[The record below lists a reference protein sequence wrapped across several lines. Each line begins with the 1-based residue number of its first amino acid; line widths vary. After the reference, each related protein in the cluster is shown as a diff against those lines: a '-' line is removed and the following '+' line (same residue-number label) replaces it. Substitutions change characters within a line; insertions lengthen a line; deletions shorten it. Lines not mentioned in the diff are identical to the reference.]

1 MQSQTSPKIQSIP
14 PYLRITIELT
24 SLASRMKNPSLLK
37 RTAPNRGLV
46 NICTEK
52 EANAYL
58 RQIQKD
64 GKPPF
69 STTLLVSINQYIH
82 EPEETIEERFKLME
96 ISTLF
101 SVIADGRVS
110 FPVPVGDMT
119 IEQIGVLMGGQ
130 SNANVEE
137 VSYVEA

>member
-1 MQSQTSPKIQSIP
+1 
-14 PYLRITIELT
+14 
-24 SLASRMKNPSLLK
+24 
-37 RTAPNRGLV
+37 
-46 NICTEK
+46 
-52 EANAYL
+52 
-58 RQIQKD
+58 
-64 GKPPF
+64 
-69 STTLLVSINQYIH
+69 
-82 EPEETIEERFKLME
+82 ME